1 VKRSK
6 KSIVEGSWLSQ
17 FVLRFLILVI
27 TVCILY
33 PFLYC
38 LAYSLSDNVAV
49 MTKNVT
55 VYPID
60 FTLKNYQE
68 VFRQPNIFN
77 SFFISVARAA
87 GGILWTLIL
96 TGLAAYACTRRTL
109 PGIRGISLFLIIP
122 MYISGGLIPTYVL
135 MYKLRLVNNFLV
147 YVLPHGFWAFN
158 MLLMRTYFETI
169 PESLPES
176 ARLDGAGDLRIFI
189 RIIIPLSMPIVAV
202 IAMYSAVW
210 QWNAWFDA
218 MIYITR
224 ANLKPLQAL
233 LQELIMKSMSTT
245 MQMAQ
250 SSGRAGQGQSSPE
263 AIRMATLMFTTLPIV
278 CVYPFF
284 QKYFVRGVM
293 IGAVKA

>member
-1 VKRSK
+1 MR
-6 KSIVEGSWLSQ
+6 KSGSGAVEGSPLSQ
-17 FVLRFLILVI
+17 FILHFLILVI

-49 MTKNVT
+49 MTRNVT
-55 VYPID
+55 IYPID

-68 VFRQPNIFN
+68 VFRQRNIFN
-77 SFFISVARAA
+77 SFFISVGRAV
-87 GGILWTLIL
+87 GGILWTLTL
-96 TGLAAYACTRRTL
+96 TGLAAYACTRKTL
-109 PGIRGISLFLIIP
+109 PGVRGIALFLIIP

-147 YVLPHGFWAFN
+147 YILPHGFWAFN

-169 PESLPES
+169 PDSLPES

-189 RIIIPLSMPIVAV
+189 RIIVPLSMPIVAV

-218 MIYITR
+218 MLYITR
-224 ANLKPLQAL
+224 ANLKPLQAI
-233 LQELIMKSMSTT
+233 LQELIMKSMTTT
-245 MQMAQ
+245 MQMA
-250 SSGRAGQGQSSPE
+250 SSAGRAGAGASSPE

-284 QKYFVRGVM
+284 QRYFVRGVM